1 MSGQN
6 TGSCE
11 VRSVG
16 WWPNAKQ
23 NSRGDMSGH
32 LTRMRGV
39 VTACPAGIWV
49 ACGVGSREEWEK
61 AERGGSV
68 PTQLHKNLL
77 SSTLDLASWG
87 LALLPHSSTRQVP
100 RSGCCLNLVCPDIMM
115 NRADRRQRQLHSLH
129 FASECHRAL
138 PLKEQARR
146 LPSLW
151 GPSPPASSFSKHSL
165 GPSVTQ
171 GLPSLS
177 LHISG
182 NSFKN
187 HSGSRRLG
195 LGS

>member
-100 RSGCCLNLVCPDIMM
+100 RSGRCPNLVCPDIMM

-129 FASECHRAL
+129 FASSVIGLCLSKNRQDLAPITL
-138 PLKEQARR
+138 VPISSCFKLLQAFSRPVGHTG
-146 LPSLW
+146 LTLTISSYLW
-151 GPSPPASSFSKHSL
+151 QL
-165 GPSVTQ
+165 
-171 GLPSLS
+171 
-177 LHISG
+177 I
-182 NSFKN
+182 
-187 HSGSRRLG
+187 
-195 LGS
+195 

>member
-138 PLKEQARR
+138 PLKEQAR
-146 LPSLW
+146 
-151 GPSPPASSFSKHSL
+151 L
-165 GPSVTQ
+165 GS
-171 GLPSLS
+171 
-177 LHISG
+177 H
-182 NSFKN
+182 
-187 HSGSRRLG
+187 HSGAHLLLLQASPSILSAPRSHRAYPHYLFISLATHLKTTLAHG
-195 LGS
+195 D